1 MKYNNKNMN
10 INGLF
15 NGMKTASKS
24 TEIEP
29 NIDIST
35 DISNFPIRDKS
46 TLNQLLY
53 KNEIHNKRSLPKN
66 DDKKPLHEILVSKTI
81 SKSELDKII
90 DEDIENLKEKC
101 WTQMPLKLRRE
112 LISDYCENHDLRIDE
127 SMILKILKDRS
138 LVKYSRKN
146 AQIEA
151 LKI

>member
-1 MKYNNKNMN
+1 
-10 INGLF
+10 
-15 NGMKTASKS
+15 MKTVHNSSPTSPPPSA
-24 TEIEP
+24 
-29 NIDIST
+29 DIG
-35 DISNFPIRDKS
+35 NFPVRDKS

-81 SKSELDKII
+81 PISELDKII
-90 DEDIENLKEKC
+90 DEDIENLREKA
-101 WTQMPLKLRRE
+101 WTQMPLNLRRE
-112 LISDYCENHDLRIDE
+112 LILDYCRNNALNLDE
-127 SMILKILKDRS
+127 STISKVLKDRS